1 MSAAPNQQQTQNAS
15 TDEQQDAGATPPVT
29 VDFDAWLNTQD
40 EGTKKVIGERFTNL
54 QSALESE
61 RQRNKTL
68 GKELGALAK
77 TAEAGSTLKTE
88 LDKMQAAI
96 AKRDAELDFYKSAP
110 DDVVN
115 LRLAWL
121 AATDLQLIDEKDNSV
136 DWKALRTAQPLLFRK
151 TASTNAG
158 AGATQN
164 GQGSVDMNALIRGSA
179 GRR

>member
-1 MSAAPNQQQTQNAS
+1 MPEGDNHVSSTQSAANAERI
-15 TDEQQDAGATPPVT
+15 DRRAAGRRRDASCYRRLRCLA
-29 VDFDAWLNTQD
+29 
-40 EGTKKVIGERFTNL
+40 EH
-54 QSALESE
+54 SE